1 MNTTAEASTHT
12 IDQSRPQPLRRP
24 TSDRMIAGVAAGIA
38 NYLGADV
45 TIIRIVLAVLT
56 FVGGAGVP
64 IYLACWLL
72 IPEPDV
78 STSALDRGVQQLR
91 LHKVPPPRQTDPKR
105 CWVAGQPC
113 CAAASICL
121 RRLRGRMSVQTS
133 LI

>member
-1 MNTTAEASTHT
+1 MNPTAETT
-12 IDQSRPQPLRRP
+12 PPTLDPSRPQPLRRP

-72 IPEPDV
+72 IPEEGSDQ
-78 STSALDRGVQQLR
+78 SIASSFVQS
-91 LHKVPPPRQTDPKR
+91 RQTR
-105 CWVAGQPC
+105 
-113 CAAASICL
+113 
-121 RRLRGRMSVQTS
+121 S
-133 LI
+133 L